1 MRLSTKGRYAVRAM
15 LELALTQTQNP
26 VTREY
31 IADQQDLSAHYL
43 AQLFLRLRKAGV
55 IHSVKGPK
63 GGYALARQPAEISV
77 GEIIRA
83 VDEPLMPV
91 ACVDLVDAK
100 DCSRAPLCATRLLW
114 QQLGQQITAF
124 VDSVT
129 LSDLCEWD
137 ESLRDST
144 PSVVSR

>member
-26 VTREY
+26 VTRAH

-55 IHSVKGPK
+55 IQSVKGPK
-63 GGYALARQPAEISV
+63 GGYALARRPAEISV

-83 VDEPLMPV
+83 VDEPLMPA
-91 ACVDLVDAK
+91 ACVDHVDTK
-100 DCSRAPLCATRLLW
+100 DCARAPLCATRLLW
-114 QQLGQQITAF
+114 QQLGQQITTF

-129 LSDLCEWD
+129 LGDLCEWD

-144 PSVVSR
+144 LRVVSR